1 MTTFF
6 SLQYSCWE
14 MSSSPGGS
22 RHVSVAAGHGVVD
35 RPAAGL
41 QPGELVS
48 DADSPTSRF
57 GKHPGDN
64 VCTLKFEK
72 LCSTLQKFISFT
84 VGSALQNHDILEVQS
99 RPSESPSWWKGVT
112 VP

>member
-1 MTTFF
+1 MFLLPLGMGWSTD
-6 SLQYSCWE
+6 QRPG
-14 MSSSPGGS
+14 SS
-22 RHVSVAAGHGVVD
+22 
-35 RPAAGL
+35 
-41 QPGELVS
+41 LVS
-48 DADSPTSRF
+48 SLVMQTHQPPVSENTQ
-57 GKHPGDN
+57 